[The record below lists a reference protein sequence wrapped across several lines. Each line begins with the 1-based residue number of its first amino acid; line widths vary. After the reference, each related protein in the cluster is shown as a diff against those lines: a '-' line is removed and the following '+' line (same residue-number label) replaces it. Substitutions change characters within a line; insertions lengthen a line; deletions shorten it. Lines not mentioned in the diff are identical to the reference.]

1 MCFFFSQYVSE
12 VVIGAPFAV
21 TKDLLD
27 HFKVT
32 ETIHSPPCNGKR
44 CSQQSRI
51 KIILNH
57 LSTALTLQVDL
68 VCHGKTEIYPDKDG
82 SDPYAVRTQTF

>member
-1 MCFFFSQYVSE
+1 MWFCFVFLQYVSE

-27 HFKVT
+27 HFKVG
-32 ETIHSPPCNGKR
+32 TIISHKMKMFPA
-44 CSQQSRI
+44 I
-51 KIILNH
+51 KNEYNR
-57 LSTALTLQVDL
+57 SFYTQVDF

-82 SDPYAVRTQTF
+82 SDPYAVRF